1 MCINHQMTN
10 TLLKSILYILIFIIF
25 LTKNSFAKSIEQIEI
40 LGNQRIPDET
50 ILMFSDVNLDEII
63 NEEKLNEILKNL
75 YNSNFF
81 ENVNVSIK
89 EKKLT
94 IKVIEL
100 PIIEEV
106 KFEGIK
112 ANKIKDEIIKNLSLK
127 SRSSY
132 NELLAIKDKEF
143 ILNSL
148 KQIGYY
154 FSTVEVFLTELE
166 DNKVDL
172 LYKVDLGNKAK
183 IKKISFIGNKIFKK
197 NKLKSLITSEE
208 YKFWKFISGKKF
220 LNENL
225 IQFDENLLRNF
236 YLNKG
241 FYNIEINSSFAKLVN
256 NDEFELIF
264 NINANEKVYFNELK
278 ISLPE
283 NFNNDNFTNIIKLLE
298 NLKGQHYSINS
309 VDNILNLIDEVTLI
323 EEYQS
328 IKASVDE
335 KIIDNKI
342 DLNFIIEET
351 ERYFVKRINIFG
363 NDVTR
368 ENVIRNQLEVDEGD
382 IFNEILQKKSLNN
395 IKSLRFFKSV
405 VDEIITDENTKEKII
420 NYTVEEK
427 PTGEISAGAGVGTN
441 GSTIAFGIKENNYLG
456 KGLSLNSNIV
466 LNEESVK
473 GQLGITNPNFNNS
486 DKTVYA
492 SILANEIDR
501 LKNFGYK
508 TNKAGLDTGVEFE
521 YLDDLN
527 LGLSTSSFYEKIETS
542 SNASARQKKQKGTYW
557 DSFLKMSLDYDKRN
571 QKFQTS
577 DGFRS
582 IYSINMPVISDTNTV
597 TNSYRYKVFTELYE
611 NNISSMS
618 LLLKSANSLTNE
630 DIKLSERIYIP
641 SRNLRGFEN
650 GKVGPKDGGDF
661 IGGNFATALN
671 FSSTVPQVLENA
683 ENIDLVLFLDAA
695 NLWGVDYDSSLSD
708 GGEIRSSMGIG
719 IDWLTVIGP
728 MNFSLAQPISK
739 SSTDIT
745 ETFRFNLG
753 TTF

>member
-1 MCINHQMTN
+1 MSNN
-10 TLLKSILYILIFIIF
+10 FLKSISCILIFIIF
-25 LTKNSFAKSIEQIEI
+25 TYKNSFAKPVEKIEI
-40 LGNQRIPDET
+40 LGNQRIPNET
-50 ILMFSDVNLDEII
+50 ILMFSDVSKDEII
-63 NEEKLNEILKNL
+63 DEEKLNQILKNL

-81 ENVNVSIK
+81 KDVNVSFI
-89 EKKLT
+89 ENKLI
-94 IKVIEL
+94 IKVSEN

-132 NELLAIKDKEF
+132 NEILAIKDKEF
-143 ILNSL
+143 ILSSL

-154 FSTVEVFLTELE
+154 FSTVEVFLTEID

-183 IKKISFIGNKIFKK
+183 IKKISFIGNKIFKN

-220 LNENL
+220 LNESL
-225 IQFDENLLRNF
+225 IEFDKNLLRNF

-241 FYNIEINSSFAKLVN
+241 FYNVEINSSFAKLIEK
-256 NDEFELIF
+256 DEFELIF
-264 NINANEKVYFNELK
+264 NINANEKIYFNDLR
-278 ISLPE
+278 IFLPE
-283 NFNNDNFTNIIKLLE
+283 NFNNANFINISKLL
-298 NLKGQHYSINS
+298 NDLKDEPYSINA
-309 VDNILNLIDEVTLI
+309 VDDILDLIDDVTLI
-323 EEYQS
+323 EEFQS

-342 DLNFIIEET
+342 DLNFNIEET
-351 ERYFVKRINIFG
+351 EKYFVKRINIFG

-368 ENVIRNQLEVDEGD
+368 ENVIRNQLLIDEGD
-382 IFNEILQKKSLNN
+382 IFNEILQNKSLNN
-395 IKSLRFFKSV
+395 IKSLRFFKTV
-405 VDEIITDENTKEKII
+405 NDEIITDENTKEKII

-456 KGLSLNSNIV
+456 KGLSLNSNLV
-466 LNEESVK
+466 LNEESIK

-492 SILANEIDR
+492 TILANEIDR

-508 TNKAGLDTGVEFE
+508 TNKAGFDTGVEFE

-542 SNASARQKKQKGTYW
+542 SNASARQKKQKGKYW
-557 DSFLKMSLDYDKRN
+557 DSFLKISLDYDKRN

-683 ENIDLVLFLDAA
+683 ENIDLVIFLDAA
-695 NLWGVDYDSSLSD
+695 NLWGVDYDSSLSN

-739 SSTDIT
+739 SPTDIT

>member
-1 MCINHQMTN
+1 MINN
-10 TLLKSILYILIFIIF
+10 FFRSFSYILIFVIF
-25 LTKNSFAKSIEQIEI
+25 VFKNSFAKSLEQIEI
-40 LGNQRIPDET
+40 LGNDRIPNQT
-50 ILMFSDVNLDEII
+50 ILMFSDVSEDEII
-63 NEEKLNEILKNL
+63 DEEKLNEILKNL
-75 YNSNFF
+75 YDSNFF
-81 ENVNVSIK
+81 KNVNVTFK
-89 EKKLT
+89 DNKLT
-94 IKVIEL
+94 IKVVEN

-132 NELLAIKDKEF
+132 NELLAINDKKL

-148 KQIGYY
+148 KQIGFY
-154 FSTVEVFLTELE
+154 FSKVEVLLTELD

-172 LYKVDLGNKAK
+172 LYKIDLGNKAK
-183 IKKISFIGNKIFKK
+183 IKKISFIGNKIFKN

-220 LNENL
+220 LNESL
-225 IQFDENLLRNF
+225 IEFDKNLLRNF

-241 FYNIEINSSFAKLVN
+241 FYNVEINSSFAKLIKK
-256 NDEFELIF
+256 DEFELIF
-264 NINANEKVYFNELK
+264 NINANNKVYFNNLK
-278 ISLPE
+278 ITLPE
-283 NFNNDNFTNIIKLLE
+283 NFSEDNFINISKLLKD
-298 NLKGQHYSINS
+298 LKDEPYSINA
-309 VDNILNLIDEVTLI
+309 VNDILDLIDDVTLI
-323 EEYQS
+323 EEFQS

-335 KIIDNKI
+335 KIIDDKI

-351 ERYFVKRINIFG
+351 EKFFVKRINIFG
-363 NDVTR
+363 NTVTR
-368 ENVIRNQLEVDEGD
+368 ENVIRNQLLVDEGD
-382 IFNEILQKKSLNN
+382 VFNEILQNKSLNN

-405 VDEIITDENTKEKII
+405 KDEIVTDENNKEKII

-427 PTGEISAGAGVGTN
+427 PTGEISAGAGVGTS

-508 TNKAGLDTGVEFE
+508 TNKAGFDTGVEFE

-650 GKVGPKDGGDF
+650 GKIGPKDGGDF